1 VPNRL
6 RKQKKWVADFPAQ
19 QRKATTDRTTVKKV
33 SAVLKAAEEAPAPK
47 AVEGKTVDEEGGE
60 SDETT
65 KEAREMDSIAGRGVS
80 LLAQDFGALFPYQ
93 HFPTDNLEKLLD
105 FVTENIFKEETLTPP
120 ASINITF
127 LSLWKN

>member
-1 VPNRL
+1 M
-6 RKQKKWVADFPAQ
+6 KKAE
-19 QRKATTDRTTVKKV
+19 KV
-33 SAVLKAAEEAPAPK
+33 MKRPKRRERWIAPQAEGSA
-47 AVEGKTVDEEGGE
+47 
-60 SDETT
+60 
-65 KEAREMDSIAGRGVS
+65 
-80 LLAQDFGALFPYQ
+80 LLAQDFGALFPDQ